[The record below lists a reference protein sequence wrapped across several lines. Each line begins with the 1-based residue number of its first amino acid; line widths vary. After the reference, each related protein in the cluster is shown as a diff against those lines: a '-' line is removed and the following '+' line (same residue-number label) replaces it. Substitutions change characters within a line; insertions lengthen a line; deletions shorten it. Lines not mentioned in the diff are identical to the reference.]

1 MGLYHHG
8 EINKYEIRDLTSI
21 KIHFDNFT
29 DDTESGNKNKIGI
42 ITEDSTVS
50 LLVREFDNDHN
61 EVFTIFR
68 GLVKEI
74 STRAVRYDMSKE
86 QRMECVLI
94 RIDCSTEGNSDIQDI
109 KLAHVVEVNDIDHEY
124 EEIKTSNIQV
134 NEHTPEWR
142 SDSNEHTAEID
153 IGSRVEL
160 TE

>member
-8 EINKYEIRDLTSI
+8 EISKYEIRELTSI

-29 DDTESGNKNKIGI
+29 DDTESVSKRKIAYIVEG
-42 ITEDSTVS
+42 STIS

-68 GLVKEI
+68 GLVKKI
-74 STRAVRYDMSKE
+74 YTSAIRYNMSKE
-86 QRMECVLI
+86 QCLECLLI

-109 KLAHVVEVNDIDHEY
+109 KLARIVEVNDIDHEY
-124 EEIKTSNIQV
+124 EEIKKSDIQV
-134 NEHTPEWR
+134 NEHNSEWK
-142 SDSNEHTAEID
+142 SDSNQNTTEID
-153 IGSRVEL
+153 IGSRIEL